1 MIKSE
6 YLSLLSEPEIA
17 LVYTQRL
24 KMTFTK
30 KNWCTF
36 GTVVACGTSDMNL
49 FSEKVRTFR
58 RVEDYAKT
66 NAEAAHE
73 IVHFQKNIG
82 TKDARESSATNLETE
97 AKMCSPNTRDRKDGS
112 D

>member
-36 GTVVACGTSDMNL
+36 GTVVACGTSDMKL

-58 RVEDYAKT
+58 RVDTQKRMQKPHMKSCIFKKT
-66 NAEAAHE
+66 QAPRTHGNQ
-73 IVHFQKNIG
+73 V
-82 TKDARESSATNLETE
+82 L
-97 AKMCSPNTRDRKDGS
+97 
-112 D
+112 